1 MASIIVSAEA
11 AVETRLL
18 HWQEGVTTVFHKHG
32 RLRLLE
38 DSLSL
43 QYEPVEVKDSGE
55 YVCKA
60 NGQIDTG
67 GLVRLIVQGEKPK
80 LQVMRAVSS
89 CSLRAREDDVK
100 SSELVDKCCNV
111 NVHLQDLN

>member
-1 MASIIVSAEA
+1 MVLPCSGLTDLDRSRVSELVWLCYGCMESIIVSAEA

-38 DSLSL
+38 DTLSL

-55 YVCKA
+55 YVCKV

-67 GLVRLIVQGEKPK
+67 GLVRLIVQGE
-80 LQVMRAVSS
+80 
-89 CSLRAREDDVK
+89 
-100 SSELVDKCCNV
+100 
-111 NVHLQDLN
+111 